1 MSDDWDFYILQV
13 DDQPASILVDLG
25 IVRDAPIRTHPHLG
39 YLRLVMR
46 QPRPDGLSSQDEFET
61 LMAIGDQVI
70 PQITG
75 AASAIFVGRNT
86 TAGNRDFLFYV
97 SDVSAFEAAAT
108 SAMKLFPAYT
118 FEVGSREDAEWTV
131 YRNFLY
137 PAPDDMQRIQNRRVV
152 INLEQNG
159 DDPTRPREIDH
170 WVYAPDR
177 TKQQAIITH
186 ILSEGFALINAA
198 TTPDE
203 QGNYSINFK
212 RTDAPSNI
220 DDVTLPLFQRVTELG
235 GDYDGWGCTI
245 QS

>member
-1 MSDDWDFYILQV
+1 MSDDWDFYLLRV
-13 DDQPASILVDLG
+13 DDQPASIFVDLG
-25 IVRDAPIRTHPHLG
+25 IAGDAPIHTHPQLG

-46 QPRPDGLSSQDEFET
+46 QPRPDGLSSQDEYEA
-61 LMAIGDQVI
+61 LMAIEDQVI
-70 PQITG
+70 PQIVE

-97 SDVSAFEAAAT
+97 ADVPAFETAAT

-118 FEVGSREDAEWTV
+118 FEVGSREDADWAV
-131 YRNFLY
+131 YRDFLY

-159 DDPTRPREIDH
+159 DNPTQPREIDH
-170 WVYAPDR
+170 WVDAPDR

-203 QGNYSINFK
+203 QGYYSINFK
-212 RTDAPSNI
+212 RADIPANI
-220 DDVTLPLFQRVTELG
+220 DDVTLPLIHRITDLG